1 MVGEIGDGTL
11 TSFHSAIDA
20 VNCARKVQVSLQ
32 QDQPDLKVRIGI
44 HLGDVMFSNNTVL
57 GDGVNIASRIH
68 ALAPP
73 VGICVSASIY
83 DEIRNKPG
91 TRFKDLGERNL
102 KNVSRPIRVFQ
113 VSAAS
118 LIEQPAGHKGHQRRN
133 ALIAGAGAVILA
145 GLALVFMCLRSP
157 APASPQALS
166 VANKGT
172 IILDEVFGRH
182 SEKSANRARLDS
194 FGSGVIQ
201 SRIGRAAAPDHI
213 GLDDRQ
219 RRACRNCSN
228 PSYTKAGSSRSMAG
242 KVSFSR
248 Q

>member
-1 MVGEIGDGTL
+1 MRFKAAADWSATDWLAIELGDQAFELCHCILPTRPQTGPERQSPEPKVETERFRPDGAGL
-11 TSFHSAIDA
+11 SCVWRITDSRHKSAI
-20 VNCARKVQVSLQ
+20 R
-32 QDQPDLKVRIGI
+32 
-44 HLGDVMFSNNTVL
+44 HT
-57 GDGVNIASRIH
+57 H
-68 ALAPP
+68 
-73 VGICVSASIY
+73 
-83 DEIRNKPG
+83 
-91 TRFKDLGERNL
+91 
-102 KNVSRPIRVFQ
+102 
-113 VSAAS
+113 
-118 LIEQPAGHKGHQRRN
+118 
-133 ALIAGAGAVILA
+133 VILA

-172 IILDEVFGRH
+172 IILDEVFARH